1 MKLVCFNTQDFEEKI
16 FRKALEDAT
25 FQSIQITFQKEKL
38 TSATAVLVQGYDG
51 IISFVND
58 QLNEECLQKIKLYGV
73 QFVLLRSAGFNHID
87 MKTAQKL
94 NLPVYR
100 VPAYSPEAVA
110 EHAVALLQTLNRKIH
125 KAYNRVRE
133 MNFSLEGL
141 VGFNLFQKKVGIV
154 GVGKIGQ
161 AFARIMQGFGCEI
174 LLYDPNINL
183 DLAAKLHAKYVAL
196 DVLLAQSDVISIHCP
211 LNEKTHH
218 LINQGNIL
226 KLKKNVILVNTSR
239 GAVVQTEAL
248 LQGLKTSHIG
258 GAALDV
264 YEFESELFFADHST
278 EIIQDDVIARL
289 LTFPNVL
296 ITSHQGFLTQEALQ
310 EIALVTLN
318 NALDF
323 QKNQFESKS
332 LNRIHL

>member
-110 EHAVALLQTLNRKIH
+110 EPENFRIVVVFDQHA
-125 KAYNRVRE
+125 
-133 MNFSLEGL
+133 
-141 VGFNLFQKKVGIV
+141 
-154 GVGKIGQ
+154 
-161 AFARIMQGFGCEI
+161 C
-174 LLYDPNINL
+174 
-183 DLAAKLHAKYVAL
+183 
-196 DVLLAQSDVISIHCP
+196 
-211 LNEKTHH
+211 
-218 LINQGNIL
+218 
-226 KLKKNVILVNTSR
+226 
-239 GAVVQTEAL
+239 
-248 LQGLKTSHIG
+248 
-258 GAALDV
+258 
-264 YEFESELFFADHST
+264 
-278 EIIQDDVIARL
+278 
-289 LTFPNVL
+289 
-296 ITSHQGFLTQEALQ
+296 
-310 EIALVTLN
+310 
-318 NALDF
+318 
-323 QKNQFESKS
+323 
-332 LNRIHL
+332 

>member
-296 ITSHQGFLTQEALQ
+296 ITSHQGFLTQEALH

>member
-16 FRKALEDAT
+16 FLKVLENT
-25 FQSIQITFQKEKL
+25 LFQSIQITFQKEKL
-38 TSATAVLVQGYDG
+38 TSATAILVQGYDG

-73 QFVLLRSAGFNHID
+73 QFILLRSAGFNHID
-87 MKTAQKL
+87 MKAAQKL

-161 AFARIMQGFGCEI
+161 AFARIMHGFGCEI
-174 LLYDPNINL
+174 LLYDPNVNF
-183 DLAAKLHAKYVAL
+183 DLAEKLHAKYVAL
-196 DVLLAQSDVISIHCP
+196 DELLAQSDIISIHCP
-211 LNEKTHH
+211 LNDKTHH
-218 LINQGNIL
+218 LINQDNIL

-264 YEFESELFFADHST
+264 YEFESELFFVDHST
-278 EIIQDDVIARL
+278 DIIQDDVIARL

-296 ITSHQGFLTQEALQ
+296 ITSHQGFLTQEALH

-323 QKNQFESKS
+323 KKNHFDSKS